1 MKIFLLL
8 EIFLLVLELSEA
20 KDTSYCLTV
29 TMKSCGRSGMRC
41 DPPVFSNKC
50 YNFVMKVCEGDDGST
65 KDNIT
70 PNASFECTKIN
81 SNPTPPTMPISCT
94 GSTTDTGRSTSTS
107 SNTIQ
112 QGLVTTVGRPTS
124 NPTPTY
130 PMPCSGSAINPYT
143 TPAALGAIVGAFAV
157 LLIIVLVGWMLTCC
171 LAFKI
176 RGVRDKNKTDIR

>member
-29 TMKSCGRSGMRC
+29 TTKSCGRSGMRC
-41 DPPVFSNKC
+41 DPPASSNKC
-50 YNFVMKVCEGDDGST
+50 YNFAMKVCEGDDGGT

-81 SNPTPPTMPISCT
+81 SNPTPPTMPITCT
-94 GSTTDTGRSTSTS
+94 GSTTDTGRNTSTS

-112 QGLVTTVGRPTS
+112 QGLITTVGRPTS
-124 NPTPTY
+124 NPTP
-130 PMPCSGSAINPYT
+130 MPCSGSVKNSHT
-143 TPAALGAIVGAFAV
+143 NPAALGAIIGSFAV
-157 LLIIVLVGWMLTCC
+157 LLITALIGWVCTCC

-176 RGVRDKNKTDIR
+176 RRARDTNKTDIR